1 MGKAPIDTNP
11 WIPLRFNTVDGED
24 YGRGRVEEFMGDLK
38 SLEALSQALVEGSA
52 AAAKVVFTVSPSSTT
67 KPSTLA
73 AAGNGAIVQG
83 RPEDIGVVQV
93 GKTADFATAYNMMQQ
108 LERRLSEAFL
118 ILTVRQSERT
128 TAEEVR
134 MTQMELEQQLGGLF
148 SLLTVEFLVPYLNR
162 KLSIHQ
168 KKGDIPKL
176 PKGMVN
182 PVIVAGINAL
192 GRGQDRDSLGQFLT
206 IISQTMG
213 PEAIAQYINPE
224 EVIKRIAVAQGID
237 ILNLVR
243 SMQEIQQEQ
252 QAMQQQEQANIE
264 TDQRIAMA
272 KTPMMDP
279 GKNPDLQ
286 DQPPQV

>member
-1 MGKAPIDTNP
+1 M
-11 WIPLRFNTVDGED
+11 
-24 YGRGRVEEFMGDLK
+24 
-38 SLEALSQALVEGSA
+38 
-52 AAAKVVFTVSPSSTT
+52 SPSSTT

-93 GKTADFATAYNMMQQ
+93 GKTADFSTAYQVMQQ
-108 LERRLSEAFL
+108 LEKRLSEAFL
-118 ILTVRQSERT
+118 ILSVRQSERT

-162 KLSIHQ
+162 KLSVHQ

-192 GRGQDRDSLGQFLT
+192 GRGQDRDALGQFLT

-213 PEAIAQYINPE
+213 PEAVQQYINPE

-252 QAMQQQEQANIE
+252 QAQRQQEQANIE
-264 TDQRIAMA
+264 TDQMIQLQ
-272 KTPMMDP
+272 KTPRMDP
-279 GKNPDLQ
+279 SK
-286 DQPPQV
+286 QPPTEG